1 MITMNINWKV
11 RFCNKNFWL
20 AFIPAILVLIQ
31 AVGAVFGIQIDLTE
45 IQQNILDVV
54 NAVFIVL
61 TIIGVVNDPTTKTL
75 NDSKQAMTYTTPN

>member
-1 MITMNINWKV
+1 MNINWKV

-61 TIIGVVNDPTTKTL
+61 AIIGVVNDPTTKTL

>member
-1 MITMNINWKV
+1 MNINWKV